1 MRSSHGKNTL
11 IFAAVA
17 LGTVALDQVSKALAA
32 SFLEPGGSVRVIPG
46 VLCFTYTTNTGA
58 AFGLLKGNSQLIF
71 LAALLLTVLL
81 MAWFFLVGESLG
93 AWTFVGLALITG
105 GAVGNLADR
114 LFRGNVVD
122 FLDLGWWPVFNVAD
136 AAIVAGVIIVLL
148 SYGRELFRSKP

>member
-1 MRSSHGKNTL
+1 ML

-17 LGTVALDQVSKALAA
+17 LGTVALDQVSKALAV
-32 SFLEPGGSVRVIPG
+32 SLLDPGASVRVVPG
-46 VLCFTYTTNTGA
+46 VLSFTYTTNTGA
-58 AFGLLKGNSQLIF
+58 AFGLLRGNSQLIF
-71 LAALLLTVLL
+71 MAALLVTVLL
-81 MAWFFLVGESLG
+81 LAWFFLAGESLG
-93 AWTFVGLALITG
+93 PWTFVGLALITG

-148 SYGRELFRSKP
+148 SYGRELFRDEP